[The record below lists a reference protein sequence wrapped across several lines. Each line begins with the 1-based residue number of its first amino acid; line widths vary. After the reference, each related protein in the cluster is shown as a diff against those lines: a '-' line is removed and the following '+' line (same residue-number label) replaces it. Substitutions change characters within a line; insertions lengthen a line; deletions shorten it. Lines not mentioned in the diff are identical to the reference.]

1 MALQCDYPDDCCHHH
16 HIATFHFENE
26 KVPEL
31 SSKFSPI
38 PVLYPV
44 FIPKDKEKKC
54 KPKPPIRREDFN
66 NGI

>member
-1 MALQCDYPDDCCHHH
+1 MALLCDYPDDCCHHH

-31 SSKFSPI
+31 SAKFSPV

-44 FIPKDKEKKC
+44 FIPKNKNKKC

-66 NGI
+66 GI